1 MATTDFF
8 PTDTRAR
15 PAEIRQCAEG
25 LESISGTLLGHG
37 EDVRSVLS
45 QVALS
50 FSEVIAPAVRTQIG
64 DNVAALETAVEATQY
79 GYAVGVGWAEDVEA
93 FKAARDALIARWE
106 LAEIDDFGVAM
117 PPNLWPAPEPAE
129 AERLRLEHRVAVA
142 DARSLAL
149 AEFIREGHAL
159 WESFQDKVTEKARM
173 FREGPTPES
182 LALVVSYLGWGAM
195 TLWPENAPAPVSAD
209 EGVAAGTI
217 VTDGLDGAVGPQAVV
232 AALDDV
238 AAIIRRAE
246 AGQQLSSAEVDFL
259 AAFYETVGERVTE
272 LPDYLSQ
279 TSYTYTTSEP
289 SRTGNDSPPTYTSHT
304 AAGLD
309 PALVTA
315 LTTASANG
323 MLVLSRNGPGGGG
336 YARLPT
342 WVRDALDG
350 DEAYVGPPTSPTSP
364 PSIGAG
370 SDFEALVEFGA
381 FLDNSSVEAGTG
393 LSHQLAMATQN
404 MVQMGNDAELLF
416 VDDVAAGVVTDV
428 DSTGRSFLNVVA
440 GNDEACYDLILDE
453 DMPPGFEPATFFT
466 DIYCFEWSDDGLAAA
481 GLTGVLANDSDGTAL
496 EQQRATRGISELVGS
511 LTSDAEN
518 FERLMDGVGAGN
530 PQDSALG
537 QVNPALGQELGGLMV
552 TYLDEFG
559 GPLSPPRGG
568 DPEPFFATAE
578 ERLRF
583 STLVCTDPTA
593 AADLYVSVQD
603 YTAQLLATYPGGT
616 SSYEA
621 GPQIG
626 RLAALAEA
634 GIVAAA
640 MDQVQD
646 VQRMEDFGIDV
657 LDAAASIVPRTG
669 AQVMLEAT
677 TALLAGAAGQP
688 LPVETPSYMLD
699 GAERKFQVFAA
710 VTQGL
715 IDAGQLDSSTLSADV
730 IDDGGQVRNIYEL
743 TTSSDTATA
752 ALASA
757 VEDTVG
763 GEVLTSLVQ
772 QMDLAYREMLAEP
785 PVVD

>member
-1 MATTDFF
+1 M
-8 PTDTRAR
+8 
-15 PAEIRQCAEG
+15 
-25 LESISGTLLGHG
+25 
-37 EDVRSVLS
+37 
-45 QVALS
+45 
-50 FSEVIAPAVRTQIG
+50 
-64 DNVAALETAVEATQY
+64 
-79 GYAVGVGWAEDVEA
+79 
-93 FKAARDALIARWE
+93 
-106 LAEIDDFGVAM
+106 
-117 PPNLWPAPEPAE
+117 
-129 AERLRLEHRVAVA
+129 
-142 DARSLAL
+142 
-149 AEFIREGHAL
+149 
-159 WESFQDKVTEKARM
+159 
-173 FREGPTPES
+173 
-182 LALVVSYLGWGAM
+182 
-195 TLWPENAPAPVSAD
+195 
-209 EGVAAGTI
+209 
-217 VTDGLDGAVGPQAVV
+217 
-232 AALDDV
+232 
-238 AAIIRRAE
+238 
-246 AGQQLSSAEVDFL
+246 
-259 AAFYETVGERVTE
+259 
-272 LPDYLSQ
+272 
-279 TSYTYTTSEP
+279 
-289 SRTGNDSPPTYTSHT
+289 
-304 AAGLD
+304 
-309 PALVTA
+309 
-315 LTTASANG
+315 
-323 MLVLSRNGPGGGG
+323 
-336 YARLPT
+336 
-342 WVRDALDG
+342 
-350 DEAYVGPPTSPTSP
+350 
-364 PSIGAG
+364 
-370 SDFEALVEFGA
+370 
-381 FLDNSSVEAGTG
+381 
-393 LSHQLAMATQN
+393 
-404 MVQMGNDAELLF
+404 
-416 VDDVAAGVVTDV
+416 
-428 DSTGRSFLNVVA
+428 
-440 GNDEACYDLILDE
+440 
-453 DMPPGFEPATFFT
+453 
-466 DIYCFEWSDDGLAAA
+466 
-481 GLTGVLANDSDGTAL
+481 
-496 EQQRATRGISELVGS
+496 
-511 LTSDAEN
+511 TSDAEN

-772 QMDLAYREMLAEP
+772 QMDLAYREMLAEL